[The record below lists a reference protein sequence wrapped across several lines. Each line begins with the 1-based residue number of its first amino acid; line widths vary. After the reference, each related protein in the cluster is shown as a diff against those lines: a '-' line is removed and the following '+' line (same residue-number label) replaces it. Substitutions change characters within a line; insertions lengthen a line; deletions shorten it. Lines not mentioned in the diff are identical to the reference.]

1 MDLTDEDR
9 LQMSRTKILE
19 TLAATKPNVHQN
31 YKADLKG
38 VFGSFARG
46 EEREDSD
53 NDILVDFRK
62 GATFL
67 DLAGLGNFLEE
78 KLHRKV
84 DLVTPAAVRKELQ
97 ARIYAEMIA
106 L

>member
-1 MDLTDEDR
+1 
-9 LQMSRTKILE
+9 MSRTKILE
-19 TLAATKPNVHQN
+19 SLAAIKPDAHQK

-53 NDILVDFRK
+53 IDILVDFQQ
-62 GATFL
+62 GATLL

-78 KLHRKV
+78 KLNRKV

-97 ARIYAEMIA
+97 ARIFAEMIA

>member
-1 MDLTDEDR
+1 LRKNQAGIE
-9 LQMSRTKILE
+9 MSRTRILE
-19 TLAATKPNVHQN
+19 TLAVTKVDARKK

-53 NDILVDFRK
+53 IDILVEFQQ
-62 GATFL
+62 GATLL
-67 DLAGLGNFLEE
+67 DLAGLGNLLEE

-84 DLVTPAAVRKELQ
+84 DLVTPAAIRKELQ
-97 ARIYAEMIA
+97 ARVYAEMIA